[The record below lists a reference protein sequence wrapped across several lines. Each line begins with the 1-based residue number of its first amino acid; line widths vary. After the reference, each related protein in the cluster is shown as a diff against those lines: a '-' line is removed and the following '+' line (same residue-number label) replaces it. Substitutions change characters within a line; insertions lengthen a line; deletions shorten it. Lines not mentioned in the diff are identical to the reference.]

1 MNHQETP
8 DPQNTSG
15 HDNDQRHLPSALIAP
30 ELSIPTPDTPTPEAE
45 SFVRP
50 SRGRHGPL
58 AGRPTARA
66 LLISAAVSAALLAA
80 GAGVSALVASEGG
93 SPAAAVGQPAAVEQP
108 AAETSSAAP
117 AAAAPAA
124 SVPARAVAAAPATT
138 AQAKAPSKP
147 AAKAPTT
154 ATVKAPVKTAT
165 VRKVAPAPA
174 PKPTTYRVVA
184 GDTVSS
190 IAARFNVSTGGVLAA
205 NGLGPSS
212 VIVPGQ
218 MLKLSGPAVSAP
230 APAQAPAPAPAP
242 AAVPVPAPA
251 PAPAPAVR
259 TIYVAGAGGQAMVDS
274 CIGPIHFTPTDGY
287 SLFITEHDFC
297 GGWARFSGISVG
309 ERVDI
314 PGYGSYRVSARS
326 QVPNP
331 GTTND
336 VAAVFGGFPRA
347 VLQTCIPGTTQM
359 LVVALN

>member
-1 MNHQETP
+1 MNQQETP

-15 HDNDQRHLPSALIAP
+15 PDNDQRRLPSAL
-30 ELSIPTPDTPTPEAE
+30 STPEPE
-45 SFVRP
+45 SFVSP
-50 SRGRHGPL
+50 VRGRHAPL
-58 AGRPTARA
+58 AGRPAARL

-80 GAGVSALVASEGG
+80 SAGVSALVASDGG

-108 AAETSSAAP
+108 ALATSSAAAAAP
-117 AAAAPAA
+117 AASVPAA

-147 AAKAPTT
+147 AAKPPTK
-154 ATVKAPVKTAT
+154 ATVKAPLKTAT

-190 IAARFNVSTGGVLAA
+190 IAARFSVSTGGVLAA

-218 MLKLSGPAVSAP
+218 VLKLSGPAVSAP
-230 APAQAPAPAPAP
+230 APAPALAPAPAP
-242 AAVPVPAPA
+242 VPA

-297 GGWARFSGISVG
+297 GGWARFSGIGVG
-309 ERVDI
+309 ERVDL
-314 PGYGSYRVSARS
+314 PGYGSYRVSARG

-359 LVVALN
+359 LVIALN